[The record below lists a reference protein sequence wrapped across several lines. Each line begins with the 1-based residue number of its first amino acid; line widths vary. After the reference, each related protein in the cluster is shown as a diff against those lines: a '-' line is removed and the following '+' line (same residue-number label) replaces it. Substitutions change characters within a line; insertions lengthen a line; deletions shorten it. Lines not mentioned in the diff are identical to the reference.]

1 MLTVKR
7 FSASWC
13 SPCRQLAPII
23 ESVSKDFPDVNFVTI
38 DVDENKLQAQA
49 YGIRS
54 VPTIVFERDGEE
66 ISRFSGVRPA
76 ATLTQLISEAK

>member
-13 SPCRQLAPII
+13 SPCRQLAPIM
-23 ESVSKDFPDVNFVTI
+23 ESVSRKFPDVTFVTV
-38 DVDENKLQAQA
+38 DVDEQKLQAQN

-54 VPTIVFERDGEE
+54 VPTVVFERNGVE
-66 ISRFSGVRPA
+66 ISRFSDVRPEGSIV
-76 ATLTQLISEAK
+76 QLINESK